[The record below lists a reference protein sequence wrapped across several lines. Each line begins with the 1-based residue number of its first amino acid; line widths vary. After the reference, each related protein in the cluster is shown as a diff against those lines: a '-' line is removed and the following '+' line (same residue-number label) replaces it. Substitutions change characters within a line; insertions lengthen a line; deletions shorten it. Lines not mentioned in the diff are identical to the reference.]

1 MLAIKF
7 KRIGKKRQAS
17 FRVVVAEKR
26 LKLQGRFIED
36 LGWVNPRTDE
46 YRVDAA
52 RAAHWIKMGAKPTDT
67 AWNLL
72 VRAGTVRG
80 KKISVHGKSKKPTE
94 VVPALAAMAPAP
106 APETPEVPKETTPEV
121 IN

>member
-1 MLAIKF
+1 MLAIKL

-26 LKLQGRFIED
+26 LKLQGRFVED
-36 LGWVNPRTDE
+36 IGWANPRTDE

-72 VRAGTVRG
+72 VRAGAVRG

-94 VVPALAAMAPAP
+94 VAPAVVP
-106 APETPEVPKETTPEV
+106 APEASKEGSKDTSKTESTATE
-121 IN
+121 